1 MVVRE
6 ERETYSNISRCLLF
20 TWAEPHP
27 IPPPPPRQRIYKMD
41 HEVVLNVTLEA
52 KGFNYYVASYR
63 GRPLVSSPTR
73 DPVNESLKALCRMG
87 LSDGEVV
94 FTREDDGEVLFRID
108 SLFDW
113 ALVQEN
119 AP

>member
-1 MVVRE
+1 
-6 ERETYSNISRCLLF
+6 
-20 TWAEPHP
+20 
-27 IPPPPPRQRIYKMD
+27 MD

-94 FTREDDGEVLFRID
+94 FTREC
-108 SLFDW
+108 SLMGHRK
-113 ALVQEN
+113 ART
-119 AP
+119 AI